1 MHTSQC
7 WSQPDGLSTLDVDGI
22 QRQQTLQT
30 FKAANRWLDLEPND
44 PSMSLAC
51 AQPIQVA
58 DSIGWSR
65 VSPPLSTLA
74 ELKRVKRA
82 GLDLL
87 IATGL
92 TLISGGLL
100 KLAQDPLFKSTAL
113 AMLFLILHQLALA
126 VGLLIG
132 WMALSTLLS
141 QAVNPAVDS

>member
-1 MHTSQC
+1 
-7 WSQPDGLSTLDVDGI
+7 
-22 QRQQTLQT
+22 
-30 FKAANRWLDLEPND
+30 
-44 PSMSLAC
+44 MSLAC
-51 AQPIQVA
+51 DQPVQVA

-65 VSPPLSTLA
+65 VSPSLSTLA
-74 ELKRVKRA
+74 ELRRLKRA

-100 KLAQDPLFKSTAL
+100 KLAQDALFKST
-113 AMLFLILHQLALA
+113 ALA

-141 QAVNPAVDS
+141 QAVHPAVDP

>member
-1 MHTSQC
+1 
-7 WSQPDGLSTLDVDGI
+7 
-22 QRQQTLQT
+22 
-30 FKAANRWLDLEPND
+30 
-44 PSMSLAC
+44 MSLAC

-100 KLAQDPLFKSTAL
+100 KLAQDDVFKSTP
-113 AMLFLILHQLALA
+113 LA

-132 WMALSTLLS
+132 WMAVSILLS
-141 QAVNPAVDS
+141 QAVNPAVDPQPSQPC

>member
-1 MHTSQC
+1 MHASQC
-7 WSQPDGLSTLDVDGI
+7 WSHPDGLSTLDADGI
-22 QRQQTLQT
+22 HRQKSLQT
-30 FKAANRWLDLEPND
+30 FKAANRWLDLQLND
-44 PSMSLAC
+44 PGMSLAC
-51 AQPIQVA
+51 DQPVQVA

-65 VSPPLSTLA
+65 VSPSLSTLA
-74 ELKRVKRA
+74 ELRRLKRA

-100 KLAQDPLFKSTAL
+100 KLAQDALFKST
-113 AMLFLILHQLALA
+113 ALA

-141 QAVNPAVDS
+141 QAVHPAVDP

>member
-1 MHTSQC
+1 MYALRLRCVQATKVILAVLLVLAVVLQC
-7 WSQPDGLSTLDVDGI
+7 RDFHNATEVLPIGGFAVFLTLAS
-22 QRQQTLQT
+22 
-30 FKAANRWLDLEPND
+30 F
-44 PSMSLAC
+44 
-51 AQPIQVA
+51 
-58 DSIGWSR
+58 SIGWSR

-87 IATGL
+87 IATGM

-113 AMLFLILHQLALA
+113 AMPFLILHQLALA

-141 QAVNPAVDS
+141 QAVNPAVDP